1 MFIYTAFISIR
12 VYQLYVWML
21 NLVLSSLTANY
32 LLGSY
37 QVGNNRKTDCR
48 NVEVWPGP
56 VTFFRGD
63 WSFIFLQPLSPFRWF
78 KKGSRHFLAKECA
91 QVLGNQETCGLII
104 WPARS
109 DLNGV
114 HRAFKPQNQP
124 NQPMVRKVRKWH
136 WQSFVTCVRS
146 NFTDSNWFLMHWAS
160 LIRFKR
166 TSHEDFLAPLMVG
179 TAVKLV
185 FAVFLNL
192 SQHYEERI
200 SFPWGSTNIWVQ
212 ITINR

>member
-48 NVEVWPGP
+48 NVDVWPGP

-114 HRAFKPQNQP
+114 DRAVKPQNQP
-124 NQPMVRKVRKWH
+124 NQPMVRSHVILQCFFLEVNYFFIVCWTSTSKV
-136 WQSFVTCVRS
+136 
-146 NFTDSNWFLMHWAS
+146 
-160 LIRFKR
+160 
-166 TSHEDFLAPLMVG
+166 PLNI
-179 TAVKLV
+179 LPENIV
-185 FAVFLNL
+185 F
-192 SQHYEERI
+192 
-200 SFPWGSTNIWVQ
+200 
-212 ITINR
+212 